1 LARLAYVW
9 REFCGYQLD
18 SGHRKMTRIVIAETA
33 DNAGRDLS
41 VERSIIGPQADI
53 VHYICDGDE
62 DRLIDACRDADAVLT
77 DYSPFSRNVIAH
89 LKNCR
94 VISVAATGYNSIDI
108 EAAESAGI
116 RVCAIDEYCTDEV
129 ADHVILLMLALCRR
143 LTEYH
148 QQVQIEKRWQFD
160 SLSGLVRLR
169 GLTLGIIG
177 FGKIGQAVAQRAGSF
192 GLKLIAFDPY
202 GNTEV
207 ASHLKT
213 QFCSLS
219 ELYSDADIISLNC
232 GLTNKNEHLLDAAA
246 FQQMAKKPFL
256 INCARGALVDESA
269 LISAL
274 DTGQIKGAALDVL
287 SDESPDLSASKLVG
301 RDFYSDASIQDNRR
315 ISASNLHNFLDG
327 TLENVRHFIV

>member
-1 LARLAYVW
+1 
-9 REFCGYQLD
+9 
-18 SGHRKMTRIVIAETA
+18 MTRIVIAETA

-177 FGKIGQAVAQRAGSF
+177 FGKIGQAVAKRAGSF

-202 GNTEV
+202 PNTEL
-207 ASHLKT
+207 ASPLNT
-213 QFCSLS
+213 RFCSLS

-232 GLTNKNEHLLDAAA
+232 GLTTENEHLLDAAA

-301 RDFYSDASIQDNRR
+301 RDNVILTPHVAFYSDASIQDNRR

>member
-1 LARLAYVW
+1 
-9 REFCGYQLD
+9 
-18 SGHRKMTRIVIAETA
+18 MTRIVIAETA

-41 VERSIIGPQADI
+41 VERSIIGPQAEF

-94 VISVAATGYNSIDI
+94 VISVAATGHNSIDI
-108 EAAESAGI
+108 EAAEIAGI

-160 SLSGLVRLR
+160 SLSGLTRLR

-202 GNTEV
+202 RNTEV
-207 ASHLKT
+207 ASQLKT

-232 GLTNKNEHLLDAAA
+232 GLTNENEHLLDTAA

-256 INCARGALVDESA
+256 INCARGALIDESA

-301 RDFYSDASIQDNRR
+301 RDNVILTPHVAFYSDASIRENRQ
-315 ISASNLHNFLDG
+315 ISASNLHHFLDG
-327 TLENVRHFIV
+327 THENVRHFIV

>member
-1 LARLAYVW
+1 
-9 REFCGYQLD
+9 
-18 SGHRKMTRIVIAETA
+18 MTRIVIAETA

-41 VERSIIGPQADI
+41 VERSIIGPQAEF

-62 DRLIDACRDADAVLT
+62 DRLIDACREADAVLT

-160 SLSGLVRLR
+160 SLSGLTRLR

-202 GNTEV
+202 PNTE
-207 ASHLKT
+207 
-213 QFCSLS
+213 
-219 ELYSDADIISLNC
+219 
-232 GLTNKNEHLLDAAA
+232 
-246 FQQMAKKPFL
+246 KKPFL
-256 INCARGALVDESA
+256 INCARGALIDESA

-301 RDFYSDASIQDNRR
+301 RDNVILTPHVAFYSDASIRENRQ
-315 ISASNLHNFLDG
+315 ISASNLHHFLDG
-327 TLENVRHFIV
+327 THENVRHFIV